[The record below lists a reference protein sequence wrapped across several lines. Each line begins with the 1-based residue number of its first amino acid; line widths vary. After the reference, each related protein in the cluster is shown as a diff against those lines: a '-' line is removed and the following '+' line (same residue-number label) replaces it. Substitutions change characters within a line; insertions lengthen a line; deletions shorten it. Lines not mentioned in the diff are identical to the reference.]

1 MSDKYPSERIN
12 HPNETWDEYKKR
24 IEAKYGNKYDEYFRL
39 TEGLTL
45 ALEENAK
52 AFMELSPEEQVEYLN
67 KRPKKGRDY

>member
-1 MSDKYPSERIN
+1 MSDKYPSESPN
-12 HPNETWDEYKKR
+12 YPNETWDEYKKR

-67 KRPKKGRDY
+67 KRPKKRRDY